1 MKKIFLVPFLALAL
15 TACGTKA
22 DFNALYNANVKEQV
36 ARTADT
42 MEAWGYVAKE
52 ASGKMSVAV
61 EGLSIEGTNLDS
73 ASFATDYKVLAMP
86 SNLSHIT
93 FVSPTVKAEGS
104 ISALEGEVPT
114 SFKGDISVKEL
125 EFLSALLTYVKFSD
139 LKVNFETSDSMI
151 SAFAEG
157 FRSQIGVYNEKLS
170 GKWIMM
176 MDDSGNSEQAAVI
189 TMLRDWASKLVNL
202 THSDVTKLITDHR
215 FFKAEG
221 EPTVDG
227 TKYTYNVVLDAEQ
240 IVKLNED
247 IKKQT
252 TSTGMTTEEVEN
264 LREALKK
271 ADLKGTVTYDTQD
284 ASFIDAKFVL
294 KTTTQETLNI
304 VHTRNGDAVTFDIT
318 SEGDESQN
326 AKIVMSFDKSKLHF
340 DMNVVDKDADL
351 DMTAKLDM
359 SIKDQKA
366 ETATFAMAT
375 KSSYGSEFDVSLEYK
390 KNDSF
395 VANIN
400 AGEGKVVISQKMN
413 GDDFT
418 GDLSVDAEKV
428 ATWSGV
434 LKNDVLESLKAK
446 VDAKNENNEAV
457 EVLTLDL
464 AKQGGDMATGKLIF
478 KEPTGEELLSADLS
492 LRIEGAQVFGLIIEN
507 LKFSESLPVPMTLKK
522 FEIFSSFKESKT
534 NKKIQIPAEFL
545 NLSEVSKLLTTAE

>member
-104 ISALEGEVPT
+104 ISALEGEAPT

-125 EFLSALLTYVKFSD
+125 DFLSALLTYVKFSD

-304 VHTRNGDAVTFDIT
+304 VHTRNGDTVTFDIT
-318 SEGDESQN
+318 SEGSESQN

-340 DMNVVDKDADL
+340 DMNLVDKDADL

-366 ETATFAMAT
+366 ETATFAMTT

-428 ATWSGV
+428 ATWSGA
-434 LKNDVLESLKAK
+434 LKNDTLETLKAK

-507 LKFSESLPVPMTLKK
+507 LKFAETLPVPMTLKK

-545 NLSEVSKLLTTAE
+545 NLSEVSKLLSAE